1 MKAQDQPLILSAA
14 PTCDSGSI
22 RYLLADLGDDQPIVR
37 VGTVSNPAEVSQDD
51 ILELASKLAAAP
63 WLFSALKGCIGYA
76 SAWHS
81 HLRAG
86 GNTSAANAA
95 SKNIEDAIA
104 ALRFAERYRHSLR
117 EAKLES
123 AAKVTD

>member
-1 MKAQDQPLILSAA
+1 MKVQDQPLMLSAA

-81 HLRAG
+81 HLRAE
-86 GNTSAANAA
+86 GNTSAANTV
-95 SKNIEDAIA
+95 SKNIEDAMA

-117 EAKLES
+117 D
-123 AAKVTD
+123 AKVEGSINLAE